1 MGGGGGRDAEVP
13 ETQPW
18 CFVTCAVARVAG
30 MQGWAYLQKEKGA
43 HYVHTYEEERLGML
57 GSRSREKQPLGTA
70 FPTTHITYKCTWP
83 EPVLW
88 RAFKM
93 RPEHNRQGASS
104 ASSHIC
110 SASPRD
116 LGFTSGVSPSQTGL
130 GLSQRLVEA
139 WGWGPWH
146 EGPASCRR
154 TPPSAMPHLK
164 IALAKLFNQFLKL
177 GNF

>member
-18 CFVTCAVARVAG
+18 CFVTCAVAGVAG
-30 MQGWAYLQKEKGA
+30 MQGWAYLQKEKRA
-43 HYVHTYEEERLGML
+43 HYVHTYEKERLGML

-70 FPTTHITYKCTWP
+70 FPTTHIAYKCTWP
-83 EPVLW
+83 EPALW

-93 RPEHNRQGASS
+93 HPEHNRHGASS

-116 LGFTSGVSPSQTGL
+116 LGFTIRGLPIPDRAGLESAACRGL
-130 GLSQRLVEA
+130 GL
-139 WGWGPWH
+139 GPM
-146 EGPASCRR
+146 A
-154 TPPSAMPHLK
+154 
-164 IALAKLFNQFLKL
+164 
-177 GNF
+177 